1 MSEYRV
7 MDIEAQIKNLEK
19 LEKKKKWADAS
30 KRATLIAEYYT
41 RQQDYSEAL
50 MFYERALNSEKK
62 TKNAGAVIVLYRN
75 LIRFSRKGRKKTQK
89 QLFRY
94 AAAAIPIVEEYL
106 KVLEEKGKYLTPHG
120 AQIHYFLG
128 ECREIAT
135 GVGQRNKEFLQ
146 AGQIFI
152 KVGEMLA
159 SQTKTMQKSVEAFEK
174 ARAIFEIVQ
183 SKEDIFQSYLIEAKI
198 NVDIGTEDS
207 LKRGFYLFEQAKA
220 IFDDDDHLGKVVSVE
235 KDVYA
240 TLGLNILRTQFAS
253 EEKRDLAEM
262 LLVKS
267 KEAYFTARS
276 LSEFTEILLEKAHIY
291 QRNQDSET
299 AFQLYDEIIQ
309 NAQLVG
315 DEATPRKIIEELYNR
330 GKQLTDQMVKN
341 ASRYNFTEIEDLPP
355 LMFFNKAEEICKKL
369 DMGSEA
375 EEIALFIWKTGME
388 LLEKG
393 VIYDDSP
400 FLEKVVAILI
410 SHSRISG
417 IHKIGDDIEQRILEL
432 ARGRELDKMES
443 LRGFLTQSY
452 NEIGDPRSTGWLNT
466 KVAEIYSEMLNHE
479 KQISLLE
486 EAYAAFSQTDQ
497 ESMKGFSS
505 AVNDQFNAVE
515 SDVFKRELREL
526 LGRVYLYINDEDS
539 YDSLY
544 ALQALDYI
552 QRGNVTEGYN
562 LHKLNIS
569 FLIQTNRIS
578 RALKRLEEISSVLLA
593 GGQIQFGVEVLTQQT
608 NILIESQTA
617 QDLVLETI
625 KDYEELIVSLTD
637 NTSRNLE
644 FITALMGNISR
655 LYQYLGL
662 IEAQGD
668 ALFELAVKLMDK
680 NEEDIAL
687 NLLMSSYKHFAREG
701 VIEKCGMVL
710 DYINDKK
717 EESLSSDDFNLT
729 DKYLKFLVAAL
740 TELDQF
746 SEASKLTVTRAKN
759 RISSEP
765 DEAFSLFEE
774 AKVLLQRENESD
786 EVRFQIFQEFGSA
799 LLTHGLIERGLSVLE
814 EIQVAGGMNSLAIA
828 DTCLN
833 VAEERFEAQDFDTH
847 FILIDRALS
856 LYSDLEMFKDAS
868 SIALAEARKLWTVG
882 NLPYTIIYLE
892 RSFAP
897 LAAIYDEKLGETIKP
912 ILRATEEFVTDL
924 FNQEKFDEV
933 LGFIEFQ
940 ERIYNQLNWTDEIVE
955 VERLKINAHI
965 GKGNLEMAISKINDL
980 AALGER
986 GTSVSKVLTLIEEIF
1001 PTFAKQIPSESS
1013 GILEKY
1019 IKICLETIG
1028 EGENRVFKLI
1038 DMYHKM
1044 VLQTLSIGDQQLIK
1058 QQLNLFFNALKNVK
1072 GTENLS
1078 VNFIA
1083 RFCQETVPIELTAI
1097 FLDQLGENLHYVK
1110 SLPSSH
1116 LSKIIR
1122 QICVLL
1128 EEEITYSRDNNIKSL
1143 FIINELIPNLLEKDR
1158 GAIRNIIL
1166 NIAKKARG
1174 NSQVSEYIVETMINT
1189 AQKTGDNIFLLYIL
1203 YEKIQ
1208 AELMKQEYPIAFD
1221 RFDNVVSILK
1231 DIKEPRALARK
1242 YVELL
1247 DQVLLDLTRQKRQKW
1262 VDLLTT
1268 KRQTLVKQFLEKDE
1282 ASFAKFTDQEMP
1294 ESLTDDM
1301 VEFSEGKFRKQGGD

>member
-1 MSEYRV
+1 

-19 LEKKKKWADAS
+19 LEKKKKWVDAS
-30 KRATLIAEYYT
+30 KRASIIAEYYT

-50 MFYERALNSEKK
+50 GFYERALNSEKK

-75 LIRFSRKGRKKTQK
+75 LISNARKGRKKTQR

-159 SQTKTMQKSVEAFEK
+159 NQTKTLQKSIEAFEK

-198 NVDIGTEDS
+198 NVDMGTEDT
-207 LKRGFYLFEQAKA
+207 LKRGFYLFEQAKG

-240 TLGLNILRTQFAS
+240 TLGLNLLRNQFPN
-253 EEKRDLAEM
+253 EEKRNLAEM

-267 KEAYFTARS
+267 KEAHFSARS

-315 DEATPRKIIEELYNR
+315 DEATPRKIIEELYDR
-330 GKQLTDQMVKN
+330 GKQLTDHVTNN
-341 ASRYNFTEIEDLPP
+341 ASKYDFTEIENLPP
-355 LMFFNKAEEICKKL
+355 LMYFNKAEEICKKL

-375 EEIALFIWKTGME
+375 EEIAFFIWKTGME

-393 VIYDDSP
+393 VIHDDPS
-400 FLEKVVAILI
+400 FLKKVVAILI
-410 SHSRISG
+410 SHSRVSG
-417 IHKIGDDIEQRILEL
+417 IQKIGDSLEQRILEFAHGGKL
-432 ARGRELDKMES
+432 NKMES
-443 LRGFLTQSY
+443 LRGFLAQSY
-452 NEIGDPRSTGWLNT
+452 NAIGDPGSTGWLNT
-466 KVAEIYSEMLNHE
+466 KVAEIYCKMQNHE
-479 KQISLLE
+479 RQISLLE
-486 EAYAAFSQTDQ
+486 EAYAAFNQTGQD
-497 ESMKGFSS
+497 SMKEFAS

-515 SDVFKRELREL
+515 PDVFKRELREL

-544 ALQALDYI
+544 ALQALDYV
-552 QRGNVTEGYN
+552 QKGDYTEGYS

-569 FLIQTNRIS
+569 FLLQTNRIS
-578 RALKRLEEISSVLLA
+578 RALRRIEEISSVLLA
-593 GGQIQFGVEVLTQQT
+593 EGQIQFALEVLTQQT
-608 NILIESQTA
+608 NILIESQTT
-617 QDLVLETI
+617 QDLILETI
-625 KDYEELIVSLTD
+625 KNYEELIISLTD
-637 NTSRNLE
+637 DTSRNME
-644 FITALMGNISR
+644 FITALMANISK

-680 NEEDIAL
+680 NEEDMAL
-687 NLLMSSYKHFAREG
+687 NLLMSAYKHFAREG

-710 DYINDKK
+710 DFINDKK
-717 EESLSSDDFNLT
+717 EESLSQNDFNLT
-729 DKYLKFLVAAL
+729 DKYLKFLVTAL
-740 TELDQF
+740 SELNQF
-746 SEASKLTVTRAKN
+746 SEASKLTVTRARN
-759 RISSEP
+759 HIASEP
-765 DEAFSLFEE
+765 EEAFNLFEE
-774 AKVLLQRENESD
+774 AKALSQKENVSD
-786 EVRFQIFQEFGSA
+786 EVRFEIFQEFGSA

-814 EIQVAGGMNSLAIA
+814 EIQVASGMDSLAIA

-833 VAEERFEAQDFDTH
+833 VAEERFEVQDFDTH
-847 FILIDRALS
+847 FILIDRALT

-912 ILRATEEFVTDL
+912 ILRATEEFIADL
-924 FNQEKFDEV
+924 FNQEMFDEV

-940 ERIYNQLNWTDEIVE
+940 ERIYNQLNWADKVVE

-965 GKGNLEMAISKINDL
+965 GKGNLDMAVSKINDL
-980 AALGER
+980 TALGER
-986 GTSVSKVLTLIEEIF
+986 GESVPKLLALIEDTF
-1001 PTFAKQIPSESS
+1001 PAFVKQIPTETQNV
-1013 GILEKY
+1013 LEKY
-1019 IKICLETIG
+1019 IRISLETVG
-1028 EGENRVFKLI
+1028 ERENRVIKLI
-1038 DMYHKM
+1038 DIYHKM
-1044 VLQTLSIGDQQLIK
+1044 VLQTLSMGDQQLIR

-1072 GTENLS
+1072 GTENLI
-1078 VNFIA
+1078 VHFIA
-1083 RFCQETVPIELTAI
+1083 RFCQETAPIELTGI
-1097 FLDQLGENLHYVK
+1097 FLEQMDENLHYVK
-1110 SLPSSH
+1110 SLSSSH

-1122 QICVLL
+1122 QICILL
-1128 EEEITYSRDNNIKSL
+1128 EEEITYSRNNNIKSL
-1143 FIINELIPNLLEKDR
+1143 YIINKLIPNLLEKDR

-1166 NIAKKARG
+1166 NIARKARG
-1174 NSQVSEYIVETMINT
+1174 NSQISEHIVETMIST
-1189 AQKTGDNIFLLYIL
+1189 AQKTGDNIFLLYIM

-1208 AELMKQEYPIAFD
+1208 DELMKQEYPMAFN

-1231 DIKEPRALARK
+1231 DIKEPRVLAQK

-1247 DQVLLDLTRQKRQKW
+1247 DQVLLDLARQKKQKW

-1268 KRQTLVKQFLEKDE
+1268 KRQTLVKQFLEKE
-1282 ASFAKFTDQEMP
+1282 ESGFSEFTDKELP
-1294 ESLTDDM
+1294 DNPTDDM
-1301 VEFSEGKFRKQGGD
+1301 VEFSEGKIRKQGGD